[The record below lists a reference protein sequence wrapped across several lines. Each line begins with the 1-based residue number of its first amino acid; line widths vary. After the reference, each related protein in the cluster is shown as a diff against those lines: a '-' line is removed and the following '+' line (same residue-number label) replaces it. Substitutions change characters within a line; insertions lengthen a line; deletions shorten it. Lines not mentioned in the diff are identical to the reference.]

1 MPRTPIACGR
11 YAQAITL
18 TAPAASGRCHNESMQ
33 QRFLSLA
40 DVAEILS
47 ISMSQVRAL
56 VRSGEL
62 KGIQI
67 GGKGTWRVE
76 DTQLQDYI
84 DRMYARTQERLR
96 AGDGP
101 D

>member
-1 MPRTPIACGR
+1 
-11 YAQAITL
+11 
-18 TAPAASGRCHNESMQ
+18 MQ

-67 GGKGTWRVE
+67 GGKGTWRIE
-76 DTQLQDYI
+76 DAQLQDYI

-96 AGDGP
+96 EEGRVD
-101 D
+101 

>member
-1 MPRTPIACGR
+1 MHRTLALAGR
-11 YAQAITL
+11 FVPWGCQNGL
-18 TAPAASGRCHNESMQ
+18 MQ

-67 GGKGTWRVE
+67 GGKGTWRIE
-76 DTQLQDYI
+76 DAQLQDYI
-84 DRMYARTQERLR
+84 DRMYARTQQRLR
-96 AGDGP
+96 EEGRVD
-101 D
+101 

>member
-1 MPRTPIACGR
+1 MHRGFVHAGR
-11 YAQAITL
+11 FVPPGCQNGL
-18 TAPAASGRCHNESMQ
+18 MQ

-67 GGKGTWRVE
+67 GGKGTWRIE
-76 DTQLQDYI
+76 DAQLQDYI

-96 AGDGP
+96 EEGRVD
-101 D
+101 